1 MACGHGGPGP
11 VQLWGAALASAAD
24 KKPAGL
30 RESFVTRLLAVNSFA
45 GEVTKEKAES
55 GWGGAGGGAVLS
67 LDPRAQ
73 TRCVRQGAAGCNL
86 GGETPSW
93 ISTSH

>member
-1 MACGHGGPGP
+1 MPMACGHGGPGP
-11 VQLWGAALASAAD
+11 VQLWGGALASAAD

-55 GWGGAGGGAVLS
+55 GWGGAGGGSVKFRPQGS
-67 LDPRAQ
+67 DQ
-73 TRCVRQGAAGCNL
+73 RCQIGCCRL
-86 GGETPSW
+86 
-93 ISTSH
+93 